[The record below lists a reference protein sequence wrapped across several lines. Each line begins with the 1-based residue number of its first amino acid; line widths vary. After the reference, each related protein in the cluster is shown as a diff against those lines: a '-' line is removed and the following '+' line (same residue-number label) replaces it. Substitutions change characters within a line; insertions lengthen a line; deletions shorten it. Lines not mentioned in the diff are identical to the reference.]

1 MAKINFSK
9 AEQAV
14 ADALQKRMVEQL
26 MDLADE
32 ASEGPTNANTLKDI
46 EMAKQAKERSLTLY
60 ALYCDLRRLVRI
72 DSEIYNKVGMR
83 RKALEKLMTDLA
95 HITEKEW
102 QKVMDVKELV
112 DVYMKQLSASY
123 SDEQLLKQQQR
134 KSINQR
140 FNVSD
145 RWIPLE

>member
-14 ADALQKRMVEQL
+14 ADALQKRMVDQL
-26 MDLADE
+26 LELADE
-32 ASEGPTNANTLKDI
+32 ASEGSATETTIKDAA
-46 EMAKQAKERSLTLY
+46 MAKQAKERSLILY
-60 ALYCDLRRLVRI
+60 SLYCDLRRLFRV
-72 DSEIYNKVGMR
+72 DSEIYNKVGLK
-83 RKALEKLMTDLA
+83 RKTLERLMTDLA
-95 HITEKEW
+95 HITPKEW
-102 QKVMDVKELV
+102 QKVMSVKESV
-112 DVYMKQLSASY
+112 DVYIKQLSASY
-123 SDEQLLKQQQR
+123 TDEELLKKQQH